1 MRLGLGIFGGSFDP
15 IHNAHLIVAE
25 LAREQLGLDRV
36 RFLVAGSQP
45 LKEGRHHADS
55 LDRAWMV
62 SMAIEGLAGMAIDQR
77 ELDRPGPSYTVE
89 TLRELRVENPDHEL
103 ILLLGADAAREFPRW
118 REPEEIRRL
127 ARIAV
132 FRRDDEEIPPGF
144 DLEVA
149 VPRLELSST
158 AIRTRVAE
166 QLSLAGWVPR
176 DVAEYIMGERL
187 YGSNGA

>member
-25 LAREQLGLDRV
+25 LAREQLGLDQV
-36 RFLVAGSQP
+36 LFMVAAAQP
-45 LKEGRHHADS
+45 LKQGKHHAAS

-62 SMAIEGLAGMAIDQR
+62 SMAIEGIPGMAIDQR
-77 ELDRPGPSYTVE
+77 ELDRPGPSYTVD
-89 TLRELRVENPDHEL
+89 TLRELRAEYPDHEL
-103 ILLLGADAAREFPRW
+103 ILLMGADTAQGFAQWHDPG
-118 REPEEIRRL
+118 EIRRL

-132 FRRDDEEIPPGF
+132 FRRDNEAIPSGF

-149 VPRLELSST
+149 VPQLELSST
-158 AIRTRVAE
+158 EVRTRAAQ
-166 QLSLAGWVPR
+166 QLPLVGWVPR
-176 DVAEYIMGERL
+176 DIAEYIAGERL

>member
-36 RFLVAGSQP
+36 LFLVAGSQP
-45 LKEGRHHADS
+45 LKQGKHHADS

-62 SMAIEGLAGMAIDQR
+62 SMAIEGIPGMAIDQR
-77 ELDRPGPSYTVE
+77 ELDRPGPSYMVD
-89 TLRELRVENPDHEL
+89 TLRELNAEYPDHEL
-103 ILLLGADAAREFPRW
+103 ILLLGADAAGEFEEW

-132 FRRDDEEIPPGF
+132 FRRGQAPIPRGF

-149 VPRLELSST
+149 VPRLQLSST
-158 AIRTRVAE
+158 DVRARAAQ
-166 QLSLAGWVPR
+166 QLPLVGWVTR
-176 DVAEYIMGERL
+176 DVADYIAVERL

>member
-25 LAREQLGLDRV
+25 LAREQLGLDQV
-36 RFLVAGSQP
+36 LFMVTGSQP
-45 LKEGRHHADS
+45 LKEGNHHADS

-62 SMAIEGLAGMAIDQR
+62 SMAIEGLKGMAIDQR
-77 ELDRPGPSYTVE
+77 ELDRPGPSYTVD
-89 TLRELRVENPDHEL
+89 TLRELRVEYPDHEL
-103 ILLLGADAAREFPRW
+103 VLLLGADAARTFDAW
-118 REPEEIRRL
+118 RSPEEIRQL

-144 DLEVA
+144 DLEVT
-149 VPRLELSST
+149 VPRLGVSST
-158 AIRTRVAE
+158 DIRHRVAQ
-166 QLSLAGWVPR
+166 QLTLAGWVPR
-176 DVAEYIMGERL
+176 EIVEYIAAERL

>member
-1 MRLGLGIFGGSFDP
+1 MRLGLGVFGGSFDP

-36 RFLVAGSQP
+36 LFLVAGSQP
-45 LKEGRHHADS
+45 LKQGKHHADS

-62 SMAIEGLAGMAIDQR
+62 SMAIEGIPGMAIDQR
-77 ELDRPGPSYTVE
+77 ELDRPGPSYMVD
-89 TLRELRVENPDHEL
+89 TLRELNAEYPDHEL
-103 ILLLGADAAREFPRW
+103 ILLLGADAAGDFEEW

-132 FRRDDEEIPPGF
+132 FRRGQAPIPPGF
-144 DLEVA
+144 DLEVV
-149 VPRLELSST
+149 VPRLQLSST
-158 AIRTRVAE
+158 DVRARAAQ
-166 QLSLAGWVPR
+166 QLPLVGWVTR
-176 DVAEYIMGERL
+176 DVADYIAVERL